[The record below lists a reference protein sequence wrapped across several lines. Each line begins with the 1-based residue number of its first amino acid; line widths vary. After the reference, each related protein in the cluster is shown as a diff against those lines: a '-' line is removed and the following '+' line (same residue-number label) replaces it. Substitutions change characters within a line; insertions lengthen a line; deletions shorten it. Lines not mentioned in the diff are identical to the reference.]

1 MLRTLLHK
9 TLLTAIAILLGGW
22 AVVAQQYVVKGTTL
36 NFKVDKIAKIE
47 YHWSVTNTT
56 KGTSAVFLASKT
68 NLSGDYTFVDAGIYE
83 VKVYPEDSIT
93 HCFGDALTMVIGVD
107 QAAPT
112 AMFEDLKVPYVCA
125 QNNGGDKNGIIGVSV
140 LYNGPKP
147 WTFKYSVDRAP
158 AIMPAG
164 ADEIYTDEF
173 QFDLAILN
181 ATGKTHRAEILLVDA
196 KTKSGIPVEE
206 NLDKQTLEVD
216 VLALPNTQFGDYQPI
231 VQAGTTQSYTATI
244 EKAENYELFA
254 PTGAT
259 ILNENTTRLSDN
271 FHSNLSFDVQWG
283 NIPGDYQIKLI
294 ERSAFDCAGD
304 TVYANITLVES
315 FVVSLGN
322 DITICKGDSTVL
334 TPIIDFDGSYSY
346 KWSDGSV
353 GETLSV
359 TESGIYSVTVTDKK
373 TGKSSF
379 ASVQVTVFDTPTV
392 DLGDD
397 YQLVDGEVITLDAGN
412 DGSTYDWSTG
422 EDKQS
427 IKVDASNKYSVVVTN
442 SNKCSATDTVIISN
456 VNDIFSINLGE
467 DKNIC
472 QGDQVVLDPNPTITQ
487 DYKYLWSNG
496 AIKKTTLSV
505 EESGTY
511 WVTLRDGD
519 GNEKTDTVHVTVHT
533 LPIVD
538 LGEDIVLYDGET
550 ATLDAGDAGNN
561 EVYEWST
568 GEKSQT
574 ILVSDENVYSVKVT
588 TEFGCENSDNVSV
601 IRKDGHKF
609 SVDLGGD
616 IQICEGDRVYLEPTI
631 DRTFSAEP
639 IYKWI
644 PSEATE
650 KGIFVDQS
658 GKYCVDVTDPF
669 GNTEGD
675 CLELFVNPSP
685 IVDLGDDVV
694 LQAGS
699 SVELDAANDD
709 SFYRWSTDAIT
720 QKIDVDKAGEYWVEV
735 TNQQSCMGRD
745 TINVQISGGDQFVGL
760 ASGFSPNGD
769 GKNDVLY
776 VRGNNIA
783 NMNLIV
789 YNRLGHKIFQSNR
802 QDVGWDGTYR
812 GVKQDMD
819 VYVYFL
825 KVTFLDG
832 SSVQKRGNV
841 TLLY

>member
-1 MLRTLLHK
+1 MLKTLLHK

-22 AVVAQQYVVKGTTL
+22 AVAAEQYVVKGTTL
-36 NFKVDKIAKIE
+36 NFKVDKIPKIE
-47 YHWSVTNTT
+47 YHWSVTNIT

-68 NLSGDYTFVDAGIYE
+68 NLSGNYTFVDAGDYK

-93 HCFGDALTMVIGVD
+93 HCFGDALTMVIHVD

-112 AMFEDLKVPYVCA
+112 AVFEDLKVPYVCA

-173 QFDLAILN
+173 QFDLAIPN

-196 KTKSGIPVEE
+196 KTISGIPVEE

-254 PTGAT
+254 PADAT
-259 ILNENTTRLSDN
+259 IFNENTTRLSDN

-283 NIPGDYQIKLI
+283 NTPGDYQIKLI

-322 DITICKGDSTVL
+322 DISICKGESTVL
-334 TPIIDFDGSYSY
+334 TPVIDFDGSYSY
-346 KWSDGSV
+346 LWSDGSTGTSLTV
-353 GETLSV
+353 KEAGD
-359 TESGIYSVTVTDKK
+359 YTVTATDNN
-373 TGKSSF
+373 TGKTSK
-379 ASVQVTVFDTPTV
+379 ASVHIRVLDIPMV
-392 DLGDD
+392 DLGAD
-397 YQLVDGEVITLDAGN
+397 YQLADGEVITLDAGN
-412 DGSTYDWSTG
+412 PGSTFTWSTG
-422 EDKQS
+422 DNKQS
-427 IKVDASNKYSVVVTN
+427 IQVSTSNTYSVVVTN
-442 SNKCSATDTVIISN
+442 ANSCSASDEIIVSS
-456 VNDIFSINLGE
+456 VSDVFAIDLGADKDICE
-467 DKNIC
+467 
-472 QGDQVVLDPNPTITQ
+472 GDQIVLNPNPSIAQ
-487 DYKYLWSNG
+487 DYTYLWSNG
-496 AIKKTTLSV
+496 ANTPTLTV
-505 EESGTY
+505 NESGTY
-511 WVTLRDGD
+511 SVTVRDSD
-519 GNEKTDTVHVTVHT
+519 GNEKTDEVLVTVHA

-538 LGEDIVLYDGET
+538 LGDDIVLYDGET

-561 EVYEWST
+561 EVYEWNT
-568 GEKSQT
+568 GESSQT
-574 ILVSDENVYSVKVT
+574 ITVTDENVYSVKVT
-588 TEFGCENSDNVSV
+588 TEFGCSNSDNTSV

-631 DRTFSAEP
+631 DRSFSADP

-644 PSEATE
+644 PSESTD
-650 KGIFVDQS
+650 KGIFVNQT
-658 GKYCVDVTDPF
+658 GKYCVNVTDPF

-675 CLELFVNPSP
+675 CIELVVNPSP
-685 IVDLGDDVV
+685 IVDLGEDVI
-694 LQAGS
+694 LPAGS
-699 SVELDAANDD
+699 SVELDAENDG
-709 SFYRWSTDAIT
+709 SFYRWSTDEIT
-720 QKIDVDKAGEYWVEV
+720 QKIDVDKAGDYWVEV

-745 TINVQISGGDQFVGL
+745 TVNIQIPGSDQFVGL

-769 GKNDVLY
+769 GKNDVLF

-783 NMNLIV
+783 TMNLIV